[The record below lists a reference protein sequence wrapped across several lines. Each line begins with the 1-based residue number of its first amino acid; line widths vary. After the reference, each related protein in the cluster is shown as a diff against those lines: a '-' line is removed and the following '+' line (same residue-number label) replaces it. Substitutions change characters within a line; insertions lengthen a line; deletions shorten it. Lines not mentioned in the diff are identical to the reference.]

1 LLFLV
6 AAATSV
12 PLINSV
18 MHYRNHEQHSSALAE
33 HEQLKYV
40 SLARMSFQRIL
51 LRVVRIS
58 SLLMLFINF
67 VKPSESVYSAF
78 IVRRSR
84 IL

>member
-1 LLFLV
+1 LFLV

-40 SLARMSFQRIL
+40 SLAHMSFRAD
-51 LRVVRIS
+51 
-58 SLLMLFINF
+58 FATCC
-67 VKPSESVYSAF
+67 ESFLVAYA
-78 IVRRSR
+78 IH
-84 IL
+84 